1 MTITQPDLSVFETL
15 ESEVRSY
22 CRGWPT
28 VFDRAQGS
36 RMYDEDGHEYLD
48 FFAGAG
54 SLNYGHNNPVLKR
67 ALLDYLEREVLFDT
81 SLFPD
86 GPHDPEVLYRIG
98 PLSPRSPTLSA

>member
-28 VFDRAQGS
+28 VFDRAHGS

-67 ALLDYLEREVLFDT
+67 ALIDYLEADGVTHGLDMSTTAKRAFLEVL
-81 SLFPD
+81 
-86 GPHDPEVLYRIG
+86 PELH
-98 PLSPRSPTLSA
+98 PASA

>member
-1 MTITQPDLSVFETL
+1 VTITQPDLSVFETL

-48 FFAGAG
+48 FFWTDVQNA
-54 SLNYGHNNPVLKR
+54 
-67 ALLDYLEREVLFDT
+67 
-81 SLFPD
+81 
-86 GPHDPEVLYRIG
+86 
-98 PLSPRSPTLSA
+98 

>member
-48 FFAGAG
+48 
-54 SLNYGHNNPVLKR
+54 SSPV
-67 ALLDYLEREVLFDT
+67 
-81 SLFPD
+81 PD
-86 GPHDPEVLYRIG
+86 PSTTATTTP
-98 PLSPRSPTLSA
+98 S